1 MVVVES
7 DDPRP
12 ERRRGP
18 SRLVLWSREQALR
31 FWLVWPAFVLTLVTL
46 TAGVSYLIYRSP
58 VEIRLALTRTNLIG
72 LFFALV
78 VPPACVTL
86 VWHRMRRRKR
96 TQ

>member
-7 DDPRP
+7 DDPRTD
-12 ERRRGP
+12 RRRGP
-18 SRLVLWSREQALR
+18 SRLVLWSRERALR
-31 FWLVWPAFVLTLVTL
+31 FWLVWPAFVLALVGL
-46 TAGVSYLIYRSP
+46 AAGVSFVIYRSP
-58 VEIRLALTRTNLIG
+58 VEIKLALTRTNLVG

-96 TQ
+96 AS